1 MFVDGKLIHSKKK
14 GDGFVDESGLK
25 KLVGAIDEEIKKR

>member
-1 MFVDGKLIHSKKK
+1 MSGVFLLYTQK